1 MQTEISGKY
10 VLLCLISFL
19 PQSLPLV
26 VKISFP
32 FISCYPQQLIVNT
45 FAYDLSAFLVNIL
58 SPKRAT
64 RISR

>member
-26 VKISFP
+26 VKISLP
-32 FISCYPQQLIVNT
+32 FISCYPQ
-45 FAYDLSAFLVNIL
+45 
-58 SPKRAT
+58 
-64 RISR
+64 